1 MDQTSPPV
9 QQPGHIPSWELPQAK
24 KAIEQTA
31 PSVRVEPSSY
41 YLPLSQTLRLY
52 AGWLLAWYGFVYL
65 LGSLQMSGLAP
76 WAPEFIGNLFQ
87 SPLTLFFAY
96 GTYLFLLLGTIHRSL
111 GGGVLKGLL
120 LLVAGILLFWAFWEY
135 A

>member
-1 MDQTSPPV
+1 MAETPQH
-9 QQPGHIPSWELPQAK
+9 PGHIPSWELPQVQK
-24 KAIEQTA
+24 QVLQS
-31 PSVRVEPSSY
+31 PPPQGSSS

-65 LGSLQMSGLAP
+65 MGSLQQAGLAP

-87 SPLTLFFAY
+87 SPLTLYFAY
-96 GTYLFLLLGTIHRSL
+96 GTYLFLLLGTLHRSV

-120 LLVAGILLFWAFWEY
+120 FTVLGAILFWAFWEY